1 VNDAYNE
8 FLGTFQYYYDIAM
21 PKKWVKTKQ
30 PKNKWVTSG
39 IRLSSIKLRF
49 LNSLMKEENISEEFN
64 KYYCQYKKNIIK

>member
-30 PKNKWVTSG
+30 LENK
-39 IRLSSIKLRF
+39 
-49 LNSLMKEENISEEFN
+49 
-64 KYYCQYKKNIIK
+64 